1 MPMTARE
8 IISEYTK
15 GRLCGRP
22 EFYSG
27 RGACRSDLN
36 SDILEQLYQGILKEH
51 GEKAAKQYALMVQ
64 AIDVLSA
71 TFFLN
76 SLYALESNKWILSK
90 PKARTEAMDHIDV
103 TPDDGDMG
111 KRVASGM
118 AGVMAWTTGGAER
131 DDTFMIRGEFLQKHG
146 LEQKMPRIMDEW
158 LKTFPEEKKG

>member
-22 EFYSG
+22 EYYSG

-36 SDILEQLYQGILKEH
+36 SEILEQVYQGILKEH
-51 GEKAAKQYALMVQ
+51 GEKAAKQYARMVQ

-76 SLYALESNKWILSK
+76 SLYALEANKWALAK
-90 PKARTEAMDHIDV
+90 PKKRTKATDHIDV
-103 TPDDGDMG
+103 CPDDGVPE
-111 KRVASGM
+111 RRLASGM
-118 AGVMAWTTGGAER
+118 AGVMAWTTGGSER
-131 DDTFMIRGEFLQKHG
+131 DETFMIRAEFLKNHG
-146 LEQKMPRIMDEW
+146 LAQKMPRVVGDW
-158 LKTFPEEKKG
+158 LKTFHGEAKG